1 MPIYEYTC
9 PDCSNEFED
18 LARIVDRK
26 EQPCPV
32 CDGIAKQ
39 VIRTPAKP
47 NWPALARGHS
57 ASPEAIDRFDRNHR
71 KQADK
76 ENKLILEHGS
86 IN

>member
-9 PDCSNEFED
+9 PDCSTQFEE

-26 EQPCPV
+26 KQPCPA
-32 CDGIAKQ
+32 CDGVAKQ

-47 NWPALARGHS
+47 NWPALAMGPS

-71 KQADK
+71 KQAEK
-76 ENKLILEHGS
+76 ERAILLEHGS
-86 IN
+86 L